1 MSTRCQVH
9 DVTTISKR
17 EISPQG
23 YLIAPA
29 VIGRTGVQTYTRGE
43 LGLDGD
49 PRALVRLMRT
59 ADEVFRP
66 ETIASFE
73 NVPITDGHPSG
84 GVNAQNWAKLSKGEV
99 RDVSKADG
107 DLLGGKSIVK
117 DGAMV
122 SKVVAGKGALS
133 CGYSFNLD
141 LTPGEGFD
149 GYMRDILGD
158 HVAVVDVPR
167 GGPVCRIAD
176 RGNQTE
182 EQITMSTRKIAVD
195 GLPRFEI
202 DELAAEAIETH
213 VKKLAADRDQVIAD
227 FSEAVDT
234 HKAKISAKDAEL
246 TAVKASVTAKD
257 TEITALKA
265 KLAKVE
271 AIDIDTLVADR
282 AALVESAKKLAPELT
297 IKGSSHDIRK
307 AAIAVACGDATNKA
321 VADELFGAAG
331 IDKATE
337 DQVKATFGVLLALP
351 KHAALA
357 AQDAAVG
364 RALGSNTTSWTA
376 TGPVERL

>member
-1 MSTRCQVH
+1 MSTRCTVH
-9 DVTTISKR
+9 DITTISKR
-17 EISPQG
+17 EVTPQG
-23 YLIAPA
+23 YLVAPA
-29 VIGRTGVQTYTRGE
+29 IIGRTGVQTYTRGE
-43 LGLDGD
+43 LELDGD
-49 PRALVRLMRT
+49 PLALVRLMRT

-66 ETIASFE
+66 ETVASFE

-99 RDVSKADG
+99 RNVSKQPG
-107 DLLGGKSIVK
+107 DLLGAAAIIK
-117 DGAMV
+117 DGGIV
-122 SKVVAGKGALS
+122 SKVVGGKGALS

-149 GYMRDILGD
+149 GYQREILGD
-158 HVAVVDVPR
+158 HVAIVDVPR

-282 AALVESAKKLAPELT
+282 AALVESAKKLAPELD

-337 DQVKATFGVLLALP
+337 EQVKATFGVLLSLP
-351 KHAALA
+351 RQAALA
-357 AQDAAVG
+357 AQDAAI
-364 RALGSNTTSWTA
+364 RALGGNSNLGGV

>member
-1 MSTRCQVH
+1 
-9 DVTTISKR
+9 
-17 EISPQG
+17 
-23 YLIAPA
+23 
-29 VIGRTGVQTYTRGE
+29 
-43 LGLDGD
+43 
-49 PRALVRLMRT
+49 
-59 ADEVFRP
+59 
-66 ETIASFE
+66 
-73 NVPITDGHPSG
+73 
-84 GVNAQNWAKLSKGEV
+84 VNAQNWAKLSKGEV

-149 GYMRDILGD
+149 GYQREILGD
-158 HVAVVDVPR
+158 HVAIVDVPR

-176 RGNQTE
+176 RENQTE
-182 EQITMSTRKIAVD
+182 EQTMSTRKIAVD

-246 TAVKASVTAKD
+246 TAVKASVTAND

-282 AALVESAKKLAPELT
+282 AALVESAKKLAPELD